1 MMLLCLDGGTTNTR
15 LRLLTEGTVTDSV
28 SVKVGSSDSNTSRLK
43 KAVKEM
49 ISSLLDRSGLK
60 ESDIE
65 VIMAAGMIT
74 SEFGLYEVPH
84 IIAPAGVKEFADG
97 IKEVTLPEITPIP
110 FWFIPG
116 FKNDAPEPD
125 MMRGEETECIGLCAS
140 LNVHEPTAVILPGTH
155 NKVILFDGKRVTSCG
170 SMMSGELISV
180 LCGNT
185 ILRYDLPDPLPKEYE
200 KDALFAGADHCKTY
214 GLTDAALRVRS
225 IRKAG
230 TRTPSWLASFLV
242 GAVLYCD
249 VIAIGAKSEG
259 RRLVIGG
266 ADPLR
271 SETAELCARYLPN
284 GITAANDTLTAGAT
298 AYGQYVIYKEKT
310 EKSGF

>member
-1 MMLLCLDGGTTNTR
+1 MLLCLDGGTTNTR
-15 LRLLTEGTVTDSV
+15 IRLLKEGRVTDYV
-28 SVKVGSSDSNTSRLK
+28 SAKVGSSDKDTSRLK

-49 ISSLLDRSGLK
+49 VSDILCRNGLK
-60 ESDIE
+60 KSDIE

-74 SEFGLYEVPH
+74 SEFGLCEVPH
-84 IIAPAGVKEFADG
+84 IIAPAGAKEFAGG
-97 IKEVTLPEITPIP
+97 IKEVLLPEISEIP

-116 FKNDAPEPD
+116 LINNTPEPD

-140 LNVHEPTAVILPGTH
+140 LNVREPAAVILPGTH
-155 NKVILFDGKRVTSCG
+155 NKVIIFDGEKITSCG
-170 SMMSGELISV
+170 SMMSGELIAA
-180 LCGNT
+180 LLGHT

-200 KDALFAGADHCKTY
+200 RDALFAGADHCKTY

-230 TRTPSWLASFLV
+230 TRTLSWLASFLV

-249 VIAIGAKSEG
+249 VVAIGAKSEG
-259 RRLVIGG
+259 HRLVIGG

-271 SETAELCARYLPN
+271 SEMADLCARYLPN
-284 GITAANDTLTAGAT
+284 GITAANDFVTASAT
-298 AYGQYVIYKEKT
+298 ADGQYVIYKEKT
-310 EKSGF
+310 KKSGF